1 MIAPLS
7 KSVLVD
13 QTFFDALL
21 RPDHPRRAVALVRY
35 EELLADYESGST
47 LIVTHDHALA
57 ETVDP
62 ARARRIAAIC
72 DVGPIDGDVRREIRR
87 IRADQTALVAAGLD
101 DSQLATIVLLVR
113 RHLDEL
119 VSFDP
124 AVREAAIAERRL
136 RTGDAGRRFR
146 TRLWGRVLGF
156 GRSQRRDR
164 SAACSR
170 AANAS
175 GRR

>member
-1 MIAPLS
+1 MIPPQS
-7 KSVLVD
+7 KTVLVD

-21 RPDHPRRAVALVRY
+21 RPDDPRRADALVRY

-47 LIVTHDHALA
+47 VIVTHQDALD

-72 DVGPIDGDVRREIRR
+72 HVVPIEGDVRREIRR
-87 IRADQTALVAAGLD
+87 ISRLDETARVAAGLD

-113 RHLDEL
+113 RNYDEL

-124 AVREAAIAERRL
+124 ALREAAIAERRQQ
-136 RTGDAGRRFR
+136 TGHAGRRF
-146 TRLWGRVLGF
+146 
-156 GRSQRRDR
+156 
-164 SAACSR
+164 
-170 AANAS
+170 
-175 GRR
+175 GRRLRERVSACGTSHLR

>member
-1 MIAPLS
+1 MIPPLS

-21 RPDHPRRAVALVRY
+21 RPNDPRRAAALARY
-35 EELLADYESGST
+35 DELVADYQSGST
-47 LIVTHDHALA
+47 VIVTHEDALA

-72 DVGPIDGDVRREIRR
+72 DIVPIEGDVRREIRR
-87 IRADQTALVAAGLD
+87 IRSDETARVAAGLD

-113 RHLDEL
+113 HRLDEL

-124 AVREAAIAERRL
+124 ALCEAASAERSHRTGRPARRL
-136 RTGDAGRRFR
+136 RNRLTRRAR
-146 TRLWGRVLGF
+146 GLAMRYHR
-156 GRSQRRDR
+156 
-164 SAACSR
+164 
-170 AANAS
+170 
-175 GRR
+175 

>member
-7 KSVLVD
+7 KTVLVD

-21 RPDHPRRAVALVRY
+21 RPDDPHRADALVRY

-47 LIVTHDHALA
+47 VIVTHDGALA

-72 DVGPIDGDVRREIRR
+72 HIVPIEADTRREILR
-87 IRADQTALVAAGLD
+87 IRSDETASVAAGLD

-124 AVREAAIAERRL
+124 ALREVAIAERRQ
-136 RTGDAGRRFR
+136 RTGDAGHRSRM
-146 TRLWGRVLGF
+146 RLPGRMSAY
-156 GRSQRRDR
+156 RSGPCR
-164 SAACSR
+164 
-170 AANAS
+170 
-175 GRR
+175 

>member
-1 MIAPLS
+1 M
-7 KSVLVD
+7 LVD

-21 RPDHPRRAVALVRY
+21 RPDDPRHADALARY
-35 EELLADYESGST
+35 DELLADYQSGST
-47 LIVTHDHALA
+47 LIVTHDDALA

-72 DVGPIDGDVRREIRR
+72 DIVPIEADVRREIRR
-87 IRADQTALVAAGLD
+87 IRTDQTDRVAAGLD

-124 AVREAAIAERRL
+124 TVREAAIAERRQ

-146 TRLWGRVLGF
+146 MRRRGRVFGF
-156 GRSQRRDR
+156 GRSERR
-164 SAACSR
+164 
-170 AANAS
+170 
-175 GRR
+175 

>member
-7 KSVLVD
+7 KTVLVD
-13 QTFFDALL
+13 RTFFDALL
-21 RPDHPRRAVALVRY
+21 RPDDPRRADALVRY

-47 LIVTHDHALA
+47 VIVTHDDALT

-72 DVGPIDGDVRREIRR
+72 HVLPIEGDVRREIRR
-87 IRADQTALVAAGLD
+87 IRTDQTDRVAAGLD

-124 AVREAAIAERRL
+124 AVRDVAIAEQRQRSADARRRL
-136 RTGDAGRRFR
+136 RMRRP
-146 TRLWGRVLGF
+146 WRVT
-156 GRSQRRDR
+156 SADRDGT
-164 SAACSR
+164 
-170 AANAS
+170 S
-175 GRR
+175 G